1 MAITKEDIYAAAD
14 ALVSEGKNPTLA
26 NVRKALGGGS
36 FTTIS
41 EGVAAWKEDRMAQP
55 APLHEPPPAAVAEK
69 FSGLLAE
76 VWAVALG
83 MANARLA
90 SEREALEAARV
101 ELEDERRQAAELAA
115 QVSADLDQANQ
126 ERERL
131 ASALDAAVAAGNEQ
145 SEHLATV
152 TKGLAEAEQRV
163 VLAEQSAKD
172 NAHRADDLARALEAE
187 QANAKA
193 LAERADQAQ
202 AEAASVRAE
211 ASRAV
216 AEADQA
222 RADLRDNLTSV
233 RAELEACRAHAE
245 LAEQAR
251 SEAIRAAA
259 EADQARAEVR
269 GTLAAVA
276 AELERERERSR
287 ALEDRIHRQIGELAA
302 LGLEKHRLEE
312 ALARAGEG
320 GVPQKSETEGGKA
333 APRGR
338 K

>member
-14 ALVSEGKNPTLA
+14 ALVAEGKNPTLA

-41 EGVAAWKEDRMAQP
+41 EGVAAWKDERTAQP
-55 APLHEPPPAAVAEK
+55 APLQEPPPAAVAEK

-101 ELEDERRQAAELAA
+101 ELEDKSREAADLAA

-145 SEHLATV
+145 GEHLATI
-152 TKGLAEAEQRV
+152 TQQLAEAQQRMA
-163 VLAEQSAKD
+163 LAEQSAKD

-202 AEAASVRAE
+202 AEA
-211 ASRAV
+211 SR
-216 AEADQA
+216 
-222 RADLRDNLTSV
+222 L
-233 RAELEACRAHAE
+233 RAELEFELGQAE
-245 LAEQAR
+245 KA
-251 SEAIRAAA
+251 AAA
-259 EADQARAEVR
+259 EKAAMDAKQDLAELR
-269 GTLAAVA
+269 GTLTALT
-276 AELERERERSR
+276 AELERERERTR
-287 ALEDRIHRQIGELAA
+287 ALEDRVHGQIGELAT
-302 LGLEKHRLEE
+302 LGLEKQRLEE
-312 ALARAGEG
+312 ALNRA
-320 GVPQKSETEGGKA
+320 GVPQKSETEGKA
-333 APRGR
+333 APKGR

>member
-14 ALVSEGKNPTLA
+14 ALVAEGKNPTLA

-41 EGVAAWKEDRMAQP
+41 EGVAAWKEDRTAQP
-55 APLHEPPPAAVAEK
+55 APLQEPPPAAVAEK

-76 VWAVALG
+76 VWAAALG

-126 ERERL
+126 VRERL
-131 ASALDAAVAAGNEQ
+131 ASELDAAVAAGIEQ
-145 SEHLATV
+145 GEQLAAV
-152 TKGLAEAEQRV
+152 TKELADAQQRTA
-163 VLAEQSAKD
+163 LAEQSAKD
-172 NAHRADDLARALEAE
+172 NAHRANDLARALEAE

-202 AEAASVRAE
+202 AEAASVRDSLA
-211 ASRAV
+211 
-216 AEADQA
+216 
-222 RADLRDNLTSV
+222 SV
-233 RAELEACRAHAE
+233 RAELEASRAQAE
-245 LAEQAR
+245 RADQAR
-251 SEAIRAAA
+251 ADAMRAAA

-269 GTLAAVA
+269 GTLAAVT
-276 AELERERERSR
+276 AELERERERTR
-287 ALEDRIHRQIGELAA
+287 ALEDRVHGQIGELAA
-302 LGLEKHRLEE
+302 LGLEKQRLTE
-312 ALARAGEG
+312 ALARAGE
-320 GVPQKSETEGGKA
+320 GVPQKSETEGKA
-333 APRGR
+333 APKGR

>member
-14 ALVSEGKNPTLA
+14 ALVAEGKNPTLA

-41 EGVAAWKEDRMAQP
+41 EGVAAWKDERTAQP
-55 APLHEPPPAAVAEK
+55 APLQEPPPAAVADK

-83 MANARLA
+83 MANSRLA

-101 ELEDERRQAAELAA
+101 ELEDKSREAADLAA

-126 ERERL
+126 VRERL
-131 ASALDAAVAAGNEQ
+131 ASELDAAVAAGIEQ
-145 SEHLATV
+145 GEQLAAV
-152 TKGLAEAEQRV
+152 TKELADAQQRTA
-163 VLAEQSAKD
+163 LAEQSAKD

-202 AEAASVRAE
+202 AEAATVRAE
-211 ASRAV
+211 ASRAA

-222 RADLRDNLTSV
+222 RAELRDSLASV
-233 RAELEACRAHAE
+233 RAELEASRAQAE
-245 LAEQAR
+245 RADQAR
-251 SEAIRAAA
+251 ADAVRAAA

-269 GTLAAVA
+269 GTLAAVT
-276 AELERERERSR
+276 AELERERERTR
-287 ALEDRIHRQIGELAA
+287 ALEDRVHGQIGELAA
-302 LGLEKHRLEE
+302 LGLEKQRLAE
-312 ALARAGEG
+312 ALARAGE
-320 GVPQKSETEGGKA
+320 GVPQKSETEGKA
-333 APRGR
+333 APKGR

>member
-14 ALVSEGKNPTLA
+14 ALVAEGKNPTLA

-41 EGVAAWKEDRMAQP
+41 EGVAAWKEDRTAQP
-55 APLHEPPPAAVAEK
+55 APLQEPPPAAVADK

-76 VWAVALG
+76 VWAAALG

-126 ERERL
+126 VRERL
-131 ASALDAAVAAGNEQ
+131 ASELDAAVAAGIEQ
-145 SEHLATV
+145 GEQLATV
-152 TKGLAEAEQRV
+152 TKELAEAQQRMA
-163 VLAEQSAKD
+163 LAEQSAKD

-202 AEAASVRAE
+202 AEAANVRAD
-211 ASRAV
+211 ASRAA

-222 RADLRDNLTSV
+222 RAELRDSLASV
-233 RAELEACRAHAE
+233 RAELEASRAQAE
-245 LAEQAR
+245 RADQAR
-251 SEAIRAAA
+251 AEAIRAAA

-269 GTLAAVA
+269 GTLAAVT
-276 AELERERERSR
+276 AELERERERTR
-287 ALEDRIHRQIGELAA
+287 ALEDRVHGQIGELAA
-302 LGLEKHRLEE
+302 LGLEKQRLEE
-312 ALARAGEG
+312 ALNRA
-320 GVPQKSETEGGKA
+320 GVPQKSETEGKA
-333 APRGR
+333 APKGR

>member
-14 ALVSEGKNPTLA
+14 ALVAEGKNPTLA

-41 EGVAAWKEDRMAQP
+41 EGVAAWKEDRTAQP
-55 APLHEPPPAAVAEK
+55 APLQEPPPAAVAEK

-76 VWAVALG
+76 VWAAALG

-126 ERERL
+126 VRERL
-131 ASALDAAVAAGNEQ
+131 ASELDAAVAAGIEQ
-145 SEHLATV
+145 GEQLATV
-152 TKGLAEAEQRV
+152 TKELADAQQRTA
-163 VLAEQSAKD
+163 LAEQSAKD

-193 LAERADQAQ
+193 LAERADQA
-202 AEAASVRAE
+202 
-211 ASRAV
+211 
-216 AEADQA
+216 DQA
-222 RADLRDNLTSV
+222 RAELRDSLASV
-233 RAELEACRAHAE
+233 RAELEASRAQAE
-245 LAEQAR
+245 RADQAR
-251 SEAIRAAA
+251 ADAVRAAA

-269 GTLAAVA
+269 GALAAVT
-276 AELERERERSR
+276 AELGRERERTR
-287 ALEDRIHRQIGELAA
+287 ALEDRVHGQIGELA
-302 LGLEKHRLEE
+302 E

-320 GVPQKSETEGGKA
+320 VPQKSGTEGKA
-333 APRGR
+333 APKGR

>member
-14 ALVSEGKNPTLA
+14 ALVAEGKNPTLA

-41 EGVAAWKEDRMAQP
+41 EGVAAWKEDRTAQP
-55 APLHEPPPAAVAEK
+55 APLQEPPPAAVAEK

-76 VWAVALG
+76 VWAAALG

-126 ERERL
+126 VRERL
-131 ASALDAAVAAGNEQ
+131 ASELDAAVAAGIEQ
-145 SEHLATV
+145 GEQLATV
-152 TKGLAEAEQRV
+152 TKELADAQQRTA
-163 VLAEQSAKD
+163 LAEQSAKD

-193 LAERADQAQ
+193 LAERADQA
-202 AEAASVRAE
+202 
-211 ASRAV
+211 
-216 AEADQA
+216 DQA
-222 RADLRDNLTSV
+222 RAELRDSLASV
-233 RAELEACRAHAE
+233 RAELEASRAQAE
-245 LAEQAR
+245 RADQAR
-251 SEAIRAAA
+251 ADAVRAAA

-269 GTLAAVA
+269 GTLAAVT
-276 AELERERERSR
+276 AELERERERTR
-287 ALEDRIHRQIGELAA
+287 ALEDRVHGQIGELAA
-302 LGLEKHRLEE
+302 LGLEKQRLAE
-312 ALARAGEG
+312 ALARAGE
-320 GVPQKSETEGGKA
+320 GVPQKSETEGKA
-333 APRGR
+333 APKGR

>member
-14 ALVSEGKNPTLA
+14 ALVAEGKNPTLA

-41 EGVAAWKEDRMAQP
+41 EGVAAWKEDRTAQP
-55 APLHEPPPAAVAEK
+55 APLQEPPPAAVAEK

-76 VWAVALG
+76 VWAAALG

-126 ERERL
+126 VRERL
-131 ASALDAAVAAGNEQ
+131 ASELDAAVAAGIEQ
-145 SEHLATV
+145 GEQLATV
-152 TKGLAEAEQRV
+152 TKELADAQQRTA
-163 VLAEQSAKD
+163 LAEQSAKD

-193 LAERADQAQ
+193 LAERADQA
-202 AEAASVRAE
+202 
-211 ASRAV
+211 
-216 AEADQA
+216 DQA
-222 RADLRDNLTSV
+222 RAELRDSLASV
-233 RAELEACRAHAE
+233 RAELEASRAQAE
-245 LAEQAR
+245 RADQAR
-251 SEAIRAAA
+251 ADAVRAAA
-259 EADQARAEVR
+259 EADQARAELR
-269 GTLAAVA
+269 GTLAAVT
-276 AELERERERSR
+276 AELERERERTR
-287 ALEDRIHRQIGELAA
+287 ALEDRVHGQIGELAA
-302 LGLEKHRLEE
+302 LGLEKQRLAE
-312 ALARAGEG
+312 ALARAGE
-320 GVPQKSETEGGKA
+320 GVPQKSETEGKA
-333 APRGR
+333 APKGR

>member
-1 MAITKEDIYAAAD
+1 LKDKLMAITKEDIYAAAD
-14 ALVSEGKNPTLA
+14 ALVAEGKNPTLA

-41 EGVAAWKEDRMAQP
+41 EGVAAWKDERTAQP
-55 APLHEPPPAAVAEK
+55 APLQEPPPAAVAEK

-101 ELEDERRQAAELAA
+101 ELEDKSREAADLAA

-145 SEHLATV
+145 GEHLATI
-152 TKGLAEAEQRV
+152 TQQLAEAQQRMA
-163 VLAEQSAKD
+163 LAEQSAKD

-202 AEAASVRAE
+202 AEAANVRA
-211 ASRAV
+211 
-216 AEADQA
+216 
-222 RADLRDNLTSV
+222 
-233 RAELEACRAHAE
+233 
-245 LAEQAR
+245 
-251 SEAIRAAA
+251 EAIRAAA

-269 GTLAAVA
+269 GTLAAVT
-276 AELERERERSR
+276 AELERERERTR
-287 ALEDRIHRQIGELAA
+287 ALEDRVHGQIGELAA
-302 LGLEKHRLEE
+302 LGLEKQRLEE
-312 ALARAGEG
+312 ALNRA
-320 GVPQKSETEGGKA
+320 GVPQKSETEGKA
-333 APRGR
+333 APKGR